1 MKTITE
7 IEEKDFLLE
16 ACGSVRSSGLLEEL
30 ALLQNGCVHGPS
42 DYQLRLEE
50 VGAGQ
55 EALRTNTP
63 PPPLLITQP
72 LFLEDKE
79 SQEQNEKNKTA
90 KGSGKT
96 SN

>member
-55 EALRTNTP
+55 EALRTNTHP
-63 PPPLLITQP
+63 PSINNATFVFGGQRV
-72 LFLEDKE
+72 
-79 SQEQNEKNKTA
+79 TGA
-90 KGSGKT
+90 K
-96 SN
+96 